1 MSDGRL
7 FISGNVSEIKHS
19 VNVYQ
24 RLLDLLKSVITSTM
38 TGKLF
43 FKRNLKNRLKGI
55 MKQWSNFIS

>member
-1 MSDGRL
+1 MADYLYQGMYQKLS
-7 FISGNVSEIKHS
+7 I
-19 VNVYQ
+19 VYQ

-43 FKRNLKNRLKGI
+43 FKRNLKNRLKVI